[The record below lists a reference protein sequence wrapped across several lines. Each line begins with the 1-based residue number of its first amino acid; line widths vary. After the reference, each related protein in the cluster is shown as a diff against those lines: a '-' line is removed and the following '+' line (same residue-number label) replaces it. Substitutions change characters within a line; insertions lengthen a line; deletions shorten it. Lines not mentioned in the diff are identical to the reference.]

1 MKHYTFL
8 DLGKVNRHYEAEI
21 KAAVNRVIESGRYIG
36 GQEVECF
43 EQSLATICRTSCAV
57 GVSNGLDAL
66 RLIFRAYIEMGV
78 MQPGDEVIVPSDTYI
93 ASILAVTDNG
103 LQPVF
108 VEPDL
113 ATYNLDYNLI
123 EQAITA
129 KTRAILPVHLYGRV
143 CWDEKLVEV
152 ARKYNLKIIEDNAQA
167 IGATA
172 LVDGLSG
179 TRTTGGLGDA
189 AGISFYPTKNVGA
202 LGDAGAVVTQD
213 EQLAQMVRSLR
224 NYGSSVLY
232 QNDYA
237 GLNCRLDPMQA
248 AILNVKL
255 PYLEQEN
262 THRQQLADVYE
273 QTINNALVVKP
284 LARIANEQVWH
295 QYVVRVENREAFRV
309 YLAERGVETGIHYP
323 VAPHRQPCYAQY
335 SHLHLPIA
343 EQIAAQVVSLPIT
356 RCTTHTDATE
366 IASIINDYQG

>member
-152 ARKYNLKIIEDNAQA
+152 ARKYNLKIVEDNAQA

-172 LVDGLSG
+172 LVDGMYG
-179 TRTTGGLGDA
+179 TRITGGLGDA

-248 AILNVKL
+248 ALLNVKL

-356 RCTTHTDATE
+356 RCTTPTDATE